1 MKKILIVIL
10 LLGSSLTSFS
20 QSKRIDPLKS
30 TITWLGKKVTG
41 QHEGI
46 LKFKEGVLIFS
57 NSKLVGGNFIADMTS
72 LSNTDQSGKDKIKLE
87 NHLKSSDFFDTSQF
101 KTAKLK
107 FKTITDNLNN
117 SYTITADL
125 TIKGVT
131 KGIKFD
137 LIVKE
142 KSAFAQLKVDRTK
155 YGIQYGSGSF
165 FEDLGDRTIYDE
177 FDLNVFL
184 YF

>member
-1 MKKILIVIL
+1 MKKTL
-10 LLGSSLTSFS
+10 LVLLVLGSSLTSFS
-20 QSKRIDPLKS
+20 QSKRIDPSKS

-46 LKFKEGVLIFS
+46 LKFKEGVLFFS
-57 NSKLVGGNFIADMTS
+57 NSKLVGGNFIVDMTS
-72 LSNTDQSGKDKIKLE
+72 LSNTDQTGNDKIKLE
-87 NHLKSSDFFDTSQF
+87 THLKSTDFFDTNQF

-107 FKTITDNLNN
+107 FKTIADNLNN
-117 SYTITADL
+117 SYTITGDL

-137 LIVKE
+137 LILKE
-142 KSAFAQLKVDRTK
+142 KSAFALLKVDRTK